1 MTLRASSGF
10 FRITTFALLLAA
22 GGGVIAG
29 EETRSEDPSL
39 TQPPHRD
46 AVEAFEVGAV
56 EARTGALLL
65 SGQAGGDVEGVM
77 IWTLSHRSADGLA
90 KVPFVVE
97 VDGRS
102 LLAGHVGADIVIG
115 FYAYV
120 VTDDGV
126 IVDHIAQGLIMESDI
141 YGDDIVNSGLKFVGQ
156 TALPPGNYALR
167 VMVRNQRT
175 GSFYMS
181 WDLLTLPSVDD
192 QSLQLLPPLVPEP
205 GREWTVARQTGVE
218 ALVTLDDEARIS
230 PAARPVLLA
239 DRPWEVWLGGGGWEE
254 NTNIAVRIV
263 NKLGRTVSEPIV
275 FREGPTV
282 GDFAFQ
288 RVTLSP
294 VDVPPGTYTL
304 VVTLSD
310 DVANQVLRRGLEI
323 VVADDG
329 GLTTWVAARKRESVG
344 QPAIVTQEEPLPRL
358 SKKKIR
364 AGYRRALI
372 VLGGG
377 DMLAA
382 RRQVATLERQAL
394 ADPSQRAVSDL
405 GESEYAVSKDIAKK
419 HPECLMPMALLHR
432 DLYQSYVARQEGALV
447 VHSRKMTISYAL
459 QLARLMPENGFSE
472 ALMVNL
478 AADLAQI
485 GALSA
490 ARDLL
495 EQTVRLSPG
504 FHPAL
509 LSLGFSLEQSGEYEE
524 AAATYRRL
532 VDAHSSSAEG
542 LLRLGINQIRI
553 GRGKQGIGLLQ
564 RLLSEEATP
573 WLQAI
578 AAQELVRYYMRENLV
593 SEAER
598 SARLA
603 IELMPNDQR
612 LRILLGAILE
622 QSGRHNEALVTLT
635 DLPTATRGVSPR
647 ARYTEWPSLGVRA
660 SQAELAAR
668 AREAMPALQSAL
680 SGVGGAG

>member
-1 MTLRASSGF
+1 
-10 FRITTFALLLAA
+10 
-22 GGGVIAG
+22 
-29 EETRSEDPSL
+29 
-39 TQPPHRD
+39 
-46 AVEAFEVGAV
+46 
-56 EARTGALLL
+56 
-65 SGQAGGDVEGVM
+65 
-77 IWTLSHRSADGLA
+77 
-90 KVPFVVE
+90 
-97 VDGRS
+97 
-102 LLAGHVGADIVIG
+102 
-115 FYAYV
+115 
-120 VTDDGV
+120 
-126 IVDHIAQGLIMESDI
+126 
-141 YGDDIVNSGLKFVGQ
+141 
-156 TALPPGNYALR
+156 
-167 VMVRNQRT
+167 
-175 GSFYMS
+175 
-181 WDLLTLPSVDD
+181 
-192 QSLQLLPPLVPEP
+192 
-205 GREWTVARQTGVE
+205 
-218 ALVTLDDEARIS
+218 
-230 PAARPVLLA
+230 
-239 DRPWEVWLGGGGWEE
+239 
-254 NTNIAVRIV
+254 
-263 NKLGRTVSEPIV
+263 
-275 FREGPTV
+275 
-282 GDFAFQ
+282 
-288 RVTLSP
+288 
-294 VDVPPGTYTL
+294 
-304 VVTLSD
+304 
-310 DVANQVLRRGLEI
+310 
-323 VVADDG
+323 
-329 GLTTWVAARKRESVG
+329 
-344 QPAIVTQEEPLPRL
+344 
-358 SKKKIR
+358 
-364 AGYRRALI
+364 
-372 VLGGG
+372 
-377 DMLAA
+377 
-382 RRQVATLERQAL
+382 
-394 ADPSQRAVSDL
+394 
-405 GESEYAVSKDIAKK
+405 
-419 HPECLMPMALLHR
+419 
-432 DLYQSYVARQEGALV
+432 
-447 VHSRKMTISYAL
+447 
-459 QLARLMPENGFSE
+459 
-472 ALMVNL
+472 MVNL